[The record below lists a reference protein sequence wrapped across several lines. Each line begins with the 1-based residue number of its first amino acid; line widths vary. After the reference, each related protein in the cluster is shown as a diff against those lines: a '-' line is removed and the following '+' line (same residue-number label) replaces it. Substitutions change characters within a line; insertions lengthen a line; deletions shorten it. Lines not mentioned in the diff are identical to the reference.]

1 MDSCLNQLFS
11 LMHEIYQL
19 VGDGLDIRVFSLT
32 YIRFLH
38 DCLTFKQDNKK
49 WQARLLIF

>member
-11 LMHEIYQL
+11 VSLHEIYQL

-38 DCLTFKQDNKK
+38 DCLTLNKTIRSGR
-49 WQARLLIF
+49 QGY